1 MAHHVMGAG
10 FAVTVFDVSPQAMA
24 QAVAEGA
31 RPSATAA
38 ELAGKSDVVLTV
50 LPDAAAVEQ
59 AMLGE
64 AGIAAGIRPGA
75 VVVEMST
82 ISPSLTR
89 RLALAI
95 QARGAHY
102 LDCPISGGVPGA
114 EQGTLTLMV
123 GGDPAVLEMC
133 RDALEPM
140 AGGIYHMGEI
150 GAGLT
155 TKLINQLLTMTQTV
169 LVTEALA
176 MGARAGMNLT
186 TLHELICK
194 SSGRSWCWEHR
205 IPRILKQAADAWVTV
220 DICHKDLGL
229 AKALGEELGFRCSW
243 PGARSRC
250 SRSPRRCTSENGTC
264 PRWGGCTSRCWAW
277 RCAPGKRTD
286 GRAISL
292 QAGAGTAMGKAAYQ
306 VVLIHG
312 TSTVIAVMEEAIRAI
327 DSRIGVLHIVDEPLL
342 KDLLAVGHITPDIRW
357 RFTQL
362 VVEGA
367 RIQPDL
373 IVVTGSSFSPCVDF
387 ARETV
392 SVPVLKVDERMAQ
405 EAAAFGRRLAV
416 VATERTTIGPTSSLL
431 EQQAG
436 KLGKSLELDVILCEG
451 AMALLRQGQPA
462 LHDSRV
468 LECLKERGALNVD
481 AIVLAQVSLAR
492 VQPQVETLTGK
503 RVFSSPSTA
512 ARMVKELLD

>member
-1 MAHHVMGAG
+1 MAKKAVGVVGVGRMGRRMAHHVMGAG

-31 RPSATAA
+31 QPSATAA

-64 AGIAAGIRPGA
+64 AGVAAGIRPGA

-186 TLHELICK
+186 TLHELISK

-229 AKALGEELGFRCSW
+229 AKALGEELGVPLFVAG
-243 PGARSRC
+243 GAFQVLQIAKAMHLGERDVS
-250 SRSPRRCTSENGTC
+250 TL
-264 PRWGGCTSRCWAW
+264 
-277 RCAPGKRTD
+277 
-286 GRAISL
+286 GRL
-292 QAGAGTAMGKAAYQ
+292 YEEMLGVKMRAG
-306 VVLIHG
+306 
-312 TSTVIAVMEEAIRAI
+312 EA
-327 DSRIGVLHIVDEPLL
+327 D
-342 KDLLAVGHITPDIRW
+342 
-357 RFTQL
+357 
-362 VVEGA
+362 
-367 RIQPDL
+367 
-373 IVVTGSSFSPCVDF
+373 
-387 ARETV
+387 
-392 SVPVLKVDERMAQ
+392 
-405 EAAAFGRRLAV
+405 
-416 VATERTTIGPTSSLL
+416 
-431 EQQAG
+431 
-436 KLGKSLELDVILCEG
+436 
-451 AMALLRQGQPA
+451 
-462 LHDSRV
+462 
-468 LECLKERGALNVD
+468 
-481 AIVLAQVSLAR
+481 
-492 VQPQVETLTGK
+492 
-503 RVFSSPSTA
+503 
-512 ARMVKELLD
+512 